1 MSEATEYLVENI
13 NKTFEIYNA
22 ISKMETEVLAKFD
35 KNIRESFSSWVNGEW
50 ISPEEENLHED
61 YCINIIRK
69 EWSYQNEKKDTK
81 SYIWTY
87 LQLDGDD
94 PIWKFFGLPDVEGEN
109 SICIRLWLSDE
120 FKQLSNYQKLIEE
133 FDQKNQI
140 LLTENGFVKKGGKVN
155 RTYEMEVLFSNE
167 AILNG
172 LQNDNWDEVEENLI
186 QAWKIF
192 DQIEWDFIKKAIK
205 KHQDKPNK

>member
-1 MSEATEYLVENI
+1 MSEATKYLVENI

-109 SICIRLWLSDE
+109 SVCIHLWLSDE
-120 FKQLSNYQKLIEE
+120 FKQLPNYQKLIEE
-133 FDQKNQI
+133 FDQKNQT
-140 LLTENGFVKKGGKVN
+140 LLTGNGFVKKGGKVN
-155 RTYEMEVLFSNE
+155 RTYEMEVLFSNK

-192 DQIEWDFIKKAIK
+192 DQIEWDFIKKLIK
-205 KHQDKPNK
+205 KRQDKPNK